1 MTYNK
6 GMLGTNQQKDPNQMS
21 AGDKHTLVMQQ
32 LDEIKRYV
40 AGIYAKVDTE
50 IDDIRKI
57 VDRIDNQ
64 VRESDRQIDK
74 IEQFDRNLRT
84 IENSVKE
91 IERKVR

>member
-1 MTYNK
+1 MTYNM
-6 GMLGTNQQKDPNQMS
+6 GMLGNNQQKDPNQMS
-21 AGDKHTLVMQQ
+21 AGDKHILVMQQ

-57 VDRIDNQ
+57 IDRIETT

-74 IEQFDRNLRT
+74 IEQFERT
-84 IENSVKE
+84 IRNIENTVKE